1 MSKTTNDLLHQDTR
15 ITADDSC
22 PALGDRA
29 APYHGGKPKGTR
41 SRQSSTTID
50 GIVDIFNNGHAVA
63 VFNEVDH
70 CSATSPGTNLPEIAA
85 Q

>member
-1 MSKTTNDLLHQDTR
+1 MRKTTNNFLHQDKG

-29 APYHGGKPKGTR
+29 APYNGGKPKGTR
-41 SRQSSTTID
+41 SRQSGTTID
-50 GIVDIFNNGHAVA
+50 GNVDIFTNANPLA